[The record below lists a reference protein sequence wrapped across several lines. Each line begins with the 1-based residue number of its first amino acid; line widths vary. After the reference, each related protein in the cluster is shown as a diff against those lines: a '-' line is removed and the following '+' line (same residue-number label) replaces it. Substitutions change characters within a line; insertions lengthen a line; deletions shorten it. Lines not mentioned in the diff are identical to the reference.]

1 MIRLKETF
9 ATLNCQVTLIHFQFF
24 SILKESK
31 VPEAWIGLH
40 DPAKESR
47 YVWVDGSSIPFSEW
61 LEGEPNGNRSENC
74 IVHTKQNYFGGWAD
88 KNCLEAKAF
97 VCEVSVPGKYTP

>member
-1 MIRLKETF
+1 M
-9 ATLNCQVTLIHFQFF
+9 
-24 SILKESK
+24 LKESK

-40 DPAKESR
+40 DPAKEGR

-61 LEGEPNGNRSENC
+61 LEGEPNGGRSENC